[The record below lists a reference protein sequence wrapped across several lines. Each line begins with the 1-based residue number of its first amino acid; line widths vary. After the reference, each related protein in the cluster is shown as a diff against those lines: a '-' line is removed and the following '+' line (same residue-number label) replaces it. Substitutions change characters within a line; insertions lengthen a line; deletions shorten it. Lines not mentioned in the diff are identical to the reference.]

1 MMKIAIIGAGAM
13 GSIFGAMLSGAA
25 DVFLVDP
32 FAEHIMEINAN
43 GLIVEGG
50 NNSKEKY
57 NVTACTDTSIIKSRV
72 DLAIIFTKSYATA
85 QAAQTALSILDE
97 RGIALTLQ
105 NGLGNLEIIAG
116 IVGDDRAVAGV
127 TSHGGTMVC
136 PGVVRHAGT
145 GPTHI
150 AGNKRNR
157 EAVKRVVE
165 TFNSAGIETDISDNL
180 DGLIWGKLI
189 INVGINA
196 LAAILQVENGF
207 LEKTVAVEK
216 LMARAVSE
224 AVNVA
229 DALKIK
235 LPYETPLEQVKK
247 VCRDTAGNRASMLQD
262 ILKGA
267 RTEVGVINGAIVEK
281 GREMGIPTPYNIFL
295 SEIIEALEATSGN
308 RCR

>member
-25 DVFLVDP
+25 DVFLIDP
-32 FAEHIMEINAN
+32 FEEHVKEINSK
-43 GLIVEGG
+43 GLIIEYNKGS
-50 NNSKEKY
+50 NKKY
-57 NVTACTDTSIIKSRV
+57 NITACTDTSIIKSRV
-72 DLAIIFTKSYATA
+72 DLAIIFTKYYATA
-85 QAAQTALSILDE
+85 QAAQTASSILDE
-97 RGIALTLQ
+97 RGLALTLQ

-116 IVGDDRAVAGV
+116 IVGNDRAVAGV

-136 PGVVRHAGT
+136 PGVVRHAGI

-150 AGNKRNR
+150 AGNQRNS

-165 TFNSAGIETDISDNL
+165 NFNSAGIETDISDNL

-196 LAAILQVENGF
+196 LAAILKVENGF
-207 LEKTVAVEK
+207 LGKTVAVEN
-216 LMARAVSE
+216 LMARAVLE
-224 AVNVA
+224 AVNIA
-229 DALKIK
+229 DALSIK
-235 LPYETPLEQVKK
+235 LPYEDPMEQVKK
-247 VCRDTAGNRASMLQD
+247 VCRNTAGNRASMLQD

-281 GREMGIPTPYNIFL
+281 GREIGLPTPYNIFL
-295 SEIIEALEATSGN
+295 SEIIEALEATSEN

>member
-1 MMKIAIIGAGAM
+1 MMKIAIIGVGAM

-25 DVFLVDP
+25 DVFLIDP
-32 FAEHIMEINAN
+32 FEEHVKEINSK
-43 GLIVEGG
+43 GLIIEY
-50 NNSKEKY
+50 NNDSNKKY
-57 NVTACTDTSIIKSRV
+57 NITACTDTSIIKSRV

-85 QAAQTALSILDE
+85 QAAMTALSILDE
-97 RGIALTLQ
+97 RGLALTLQ

-136 PGVVRHAGT
+136 PGVVRHAGI
-145 GPTHI
+145 GSTHI
-150 AGNKRNR
+150 AGNQRNS

-196 LAAILQVENGF
+196 LAAILKVENGF
-207 LEKTVAVEK
+207 LDKTVEVEN
-216 LMARAVSE
+216 LMARAVWE
-224 AVNVA
+224 AVNIA
-229 DALKIK
+229 DALNIK
-235 LPYETPLEQVKK
+235 LPYEDPLEQVKK
-247 VCRDTAGNRASMLQD
+247 VCRNTAGNRASMLQD
-262 ILKGA
+262 ILRGA

-281 GREMGIPTPYNIFL
+281 GREIGLSTPYNNFL
-295 SEIIEALEATSGN
+295 SEIIEALEATSEN

>member
-32 FAEHIMEINAN
+32 FEEHIKAINTN
-43 GLIVEGG
+43 GLIIEDG
-50 NNSKEKY
+50 NNSKKKY
-57 NVTACTDTSIIKSRV
+57 NIPACIDTSIIKSRV
-72 DLAIIFTKSYATA
+72 DLAIIFTKSYATE
-85 QAAQTALSILDE
+85 QAALTALSILDE
-97 RGIALTLQ
+97 RGLALTLQ
-105 NGLGNLEIIAG
+105 NGLGNLEIISE
-116 IVGDDRAVAGV
+116 ILGDDRSVAGV
-127 TSHGGTMVC
+127 TSHGGTMLC
-136 PGVVRHAGT
+136 PGVVKHAGI

-150 AGNKRNR
+150 AGNKRNL
-157 EAVKRVVE
+157 EAVKSVTRV
-165 TFNSAGIETDISDNL
+165 FNSAGIETDISDKL
-180 DGLIWGKLI
+180 DSLVWGKLI
-189 INVGINA
+189 INVSINA

-207 LEKTVAVEK
+207 LGKTAEVEK
-216 LMARAVSE
+216 IMASTVLE
-224 AVNVA
+224 AVRVA
-229 DALKIK
+229 DALNIK
-235 LPYETPLEQVKK
+235 LPYQNPLEQVKT
-247 VCRDTAGNRASMLQD
+247 VCRNTAGNRASMLQD